1 MARVE
6 KGNSLSSLTLQPGWT
21 IEEDGFGLL
30 TSRLTFVSGHGSD
43 DNSAPIYNA
52 PKRGDT
58 HPKDTR
64 MACHRASTTY
74 NANGLAVTV
83 AEYIGIAE
91 GNSTRPEVSGRGNMS
106 TDPITTHKD
115 FVATIGG
122 TKDAPK
128 NGAVFDENTELF
140 INFGIVPA
148 GTSDSAGPGGGGS
161 VPGWI
166 KRGVRSYLNPGFG
179 ISGHFYTK
187 AFGVAAGLKNAMGK
201 SSNTG
206 VYAGVN
212 LLGGLSGL
220 GGSDSIWGKWSSDAE
235 VPQLLLTGVA
245 IDFFGTLIK
254 VSYDIT
260 YAKDGWD
267 YQIYEPN
274 DSSPA

>member
-30 TSRLTFVSGHGSD
+30 TSRLTFVSSHGSD
-43 DNSAPIYNA
+43 DNSSPIYNA

-83 AEYIGIAE
+83 AEYIGIAD
-91 GNSTRPEVSGRGNMS
+91 GNKTAPEVSGRGNMS
-106 TDPITTHKD
+106 TDPITTHPK
-115 FVATIGG
+115 FASTLGG

-128 NGAVFDENTELF
+128 NGAKFNETTGLF
-140 INFGIVPA
+140 IGFGPSTPPPKA
-148 GTSDSAGPGGGGS
+148 GFN
-161 VPGWI
+161 
-166 KRGVRSYLNPGFG
+166 KEGVRSYLNPGFG
-179 ISGHFYTK
+179 ISGHFYTSDVS
-187 AFGVAAGLKNAMGK
+187 VAKKFKEQMGK
-201 SSNTG
+201 SSGTG
-206 VYAGVN
+206 SYGGVN

-220 GGSDSIWGKWSSDAE
+220 GSAGSDSIWGTWTTSEE

-245 IDFFGTLIK
+245 IDFFGNLVK
-254 VSYDIT
+254 VSYDLT
-260 YAKDGWD
+260 FAKDGWD
-267 YQIYEPN
+267 MEIYEGAIN
-274 DSSPA
+274 